1 MKINILIVFLIVV
14 FSVSADII
22 YFKNGDIE
30 EGYVK
35 INEGRVRV
43 LSRDELNE
51 YEMSTNQI
59 KSVEYGIWIED
70 KGKVTKEIAKVSSGN
85 VTIIEPPFWD
95 FSKFGNKGFSL
106 KSVLN
111 NIGTVRNISIIL
123 LVLGVFVCIGVS
135 FVGNVIIL
143 IDAFKKN
150 ILWGIFGLIFFPI
163 VLLIYLLTNYKGNRG
178 RMFFWV
184 YLLPLL
190 WGFATIILISRI

>member
-85 VTIIEPPFWD
+85 VTVIETPFWV

-163 VLLIYLLTNYKGNRG
+163 VLLIYLLTDYTGNKG

-190 WGFATIILISRI
+190 WVSATIILISRI

>member
-1 MKINILIVFLIVV
+1 MIV

-35 INEGRVRV
+35 INGARARV

-70 KGKVTKEIAKVSSGN
+70 KGKVIKEIAKVSKGN
-85 VTIIEPPFWD
+85 VTIIETPFLD
-95 FSKFGNKGFSL
+95 SSKLENKKFPIKTAL
-106 KSVLN
+106 KE
-111 NIGTVRNISIIL
+111 IGTVRGMTIIL
-123 LVLGVFVCIGVS
+123 LVVGVLVCIIVS
-135 FVGNVIIL
+135 FVGNIIIL
-143 IDAFKKN
+143 VDAFKNN
-150 ILWGIFGLIFFPI
+150 ILWGIFGLIFPF
-163 VLLIYLLTNYKGNRG
+163 VLLIYLFTNYNGNKG

-184 YLLPLL
+184 YILPFL
-190 WGFATIILISRI
+190 WLIATILLMEIV